1 MLEFLKDFP
10 IGKAISIVVLVVVCL
25 FAIKLILALFDK
37 FVKKSKMALIIYK
50 ILRIAIKALLL
61 FVAVIIVL
69 GSLGI
74 SVSSLVAALS
84 VVGVAF
90 SLAIQGFLSNVFGG
104 IQIISNKPFT
114 IGDYVDAGG
123 ESGVVRE
130 VGLFYTKLDTPDNKL
145 VQVPNSAIANSNI
158 INYSSAE
165 NRRVDISVSVSYD
178 DEVEKVKE
186 VLTQLLCD
194 TPLVVRGEGLEPEVH
209 VNAYNENDINYTV
222 RAWCKSSDYWAVYFG
237 ILDSV
242 KPTLDKE
249 GIKITYPP
257 CKCSYGLI
265 NKNMNQQGFVLADF
279 YISL

>member
-37 FVKKSKMALIIYK
+37 FVKKSKMDLIIYK

-249 GIKITYPP
+249 GIKITYPHV
-257 CKCSYGLI
+257 
-265 NKNMNQQGFVLADF
+265 NVHMV
-279 YISL
+279 